1 MPPYSGFCGARTL
14 PFKEPL
20 QVGDAD
26 GIYLLCQLT
35 SDQEPERRVW
45 KISTRSE
52 QSRGEK
58 LYQATYTLPKPSFDD
73 WSQVIPIT
81 VPFTDFKL
89 VSGPKMVVYGD
100 ALNATGGLY
109 QIGLGLSKFQIAQN
123 MTQLDNFRPGFF
135 ELQVKEIGVYKRQA
149 ESALTINTPA
159 TLSKEEMEKKR
170 PLLLKIILP
179 IAKIFFSEK
188 R

>member
-1 MPPYSGFCGARTL
+1 M
-14 PFKEPL
+14 
-20 QVGDAD
+20 
-26 GIYLLCQLT
+26 CQLT

-45 KISTRSE
+45 KITTRSE

-58 LYQATYTLPKPSFDD
+58 LYQATYTLPKASFDD

-100 ALNATGGLY
+100 ALNVTGGLY
-109 QIGLGLSKFQIAQN
+109 QIGLSLGKFQIAQN
-123 MTQLDNFRPGFF
+123 MTQLENFRAGFF
-135 ELQVKEIGVYKRQA
+135 ELQVKEIGIYKRQA
-149 ESALTINTPA
+149 ESALTINSPA
-159 TLSKEEMEKKR
+159 TLTKEEMEKKR
-170 PLLLKIILP
+170 PLVLKLILP
-179 IAKIFFSEK
+179 IAKTVFSEK